1 MNIKLQLGEV
11 RLLIDKRF
19 PIEQISNQLQSIA
32 PKANL
37 IFAEH
42 QVGAGYLQWAL
53 PGSDWTAF
61 PNGSDSQKDIVAQVY
76 KERKAQ
82 MQSFLQGS
90 FLKDIV
96 FSVPSEDFIFFRQNG
111 DGWDIAL
118 TAWGYKYPNKPA
130 SGELDTWISKHDLQE
145 VNIAFVWAGQTLPEL
160 SFKLSGYTRT
170 TSLDGFMHVDG
181 PLPVGKSYPIET
193 LTGQS
198 FTLLVEKGRSDY
210 IFDLTQYCQAE
221 IIVCQDNT
229 ALSDYACEVDFGG
242 SHTTLT
248 TDASGRTLVQLPL
261 KNDSLGQ
268 IAIPQP
274 PCIVTCGAENQQ
286 QVPSRN
292 GDVLSFVFNF
302 KKEVP
307 EPPIVDWFEAPDKHV
322 HVKVEVFR
330 GDEPVADQS
339 AELLFDGNSH
349 ILKTNEKG
357 EAFFDIVLKDVA
369 LQGTEETRPVC
380 EVICADEH
388 QSKHVEADTTGLVFR
403 FDLPAKIV
411 PPKEPE
417 YVYVQLKDYAGE
429 PLIDM
434 PFNLTTKNKGCI
446 SLKTNHEGRCKLPKE
461 WFTHK
466 EKMKI
471 DFTVSKEYQETHD
484 IHRSKK
490 QKK

>member
-19 PIEQISNQLQSIA
+19 PIEQICNQLHPIA
-32 PKANL
+32 QKANL
-37 IFAEH
+37 IFAGH
-42 QVGAGYLQWAL
+42 QVGAGYLQWVL

-61 PNGSDSQKDIVAQVY
+61 PNGSDSQKDIVAQIY

-90 FLKDIV
+90 FLEDSI

-130 SGELDTWISKHDLQE
+130 SGELDTWISKHDLQK
-145 VNIAFVWAGQTLPEL
+145 VNIAFAWAGLTMPGF

-181 PLPVGKSYPIET
+181 LLPVGKSYPIET
-193 LTGQS
+193 LTGSS
-198 FTLLVEKGRSDY
+198 FTLLVEKGKSDY

-221 IIVCQDNT
+221 IIVCQDNI
-229 ALSDYACEVDFGG
+229 ALSDYTCEVDFGG
-242 SHTTLT
+242 YHTTLT
-248 TDASGRTLVQLPL
+248 TDASGRTLVHLPL

-268 IAIPQP
+268 ITIPQP
-274 PCIVTCGAENQQ
+274 PCIVTCGVENQQ

-292 GDVLSFVFNF
+292 GDILSFVFNF
-302 KKEVP
+302 KKNVP
-307 EPPIVDWFEAPDKHV
+307 EPPIVDWFEVPDKHV
-322 HVKVEVFR
+322 LVKVEVFR
-330 GDEPVADQS
+330 GEKPVADLS

-357 EAFFDIVLKDVA
+357 VFFFDIVLKDVFS
-369 LQGTEETRPVC
+369 QEIEEKRPAC

-388 QSKHVEADTTGLVFR
+388 QSKYIEADTTDLVFR
-403 FDLPAKIV
+403 FDLPAKIDL
-411 PPKEPE
+411 PKEQE
-417 YVYVQLKDYAGE
+417 YVYIQLKDYAGE
-429 PLIDM
+429 PLIDI
-434 PFNLTTKNKGCI
+434 PFNLTTKNKGRMQ
-446 SLKTNHEGRCKLPKE
+446 LKTDHDGKCKLPKE
-461 WFTHK
+461 WFTSK

-471 DFTVSKEYQETHD
+471 DFTVSKEYQEAHD
-484 IHRSKK
+484 IHYSKK